1 MILEIII
8 GFFVVILSLMIFIL
22 SYKKLTKQKLN
33 FNIKKVLLLMGFA
46 LLMMANNIFNVNTFK
61 AITSYF
67 IILLLTKIWFKDKNS
82 KIFYYMTIIILLAMI
97 VELLLSK
104 GFSIFFANLDAIN
117 NSLMAKSA
125 ITMIF
130 NIMVYFIF
138 MIKPLDK
145 IIIKL
150 EPFMTKRRAMEVY
163 LIVIVF
169 IVNLLLMQMTVNYRN
184 APLYF
189 ASITII
195 IMIFSILLAYIK
207 DRQNK
212 EILEIRNKYLND
224 NVKHY
229 ELISDDYSELK
240 HNLNHDF
247 MAIRSVANQEAQE
260 LIDEIMQKYN
270 KNYSWTTKIGKIPK
284 GIQGLF
290 CIKIYE
296 GKKENIDIE
305 VKSKV
310 EDNINEQIKMR
321 TYSKLCDTIGITVD
335 NAITAAK
342 RSKEKAIYID
352 MAKKD
357 NILEIKIMNTFKD
370 MLDLEQ
376 LGTFKYSTKEKKSG
390 IGLSYLN
397 KILKKDIEI
406 KKEIINNIFIVS
418 LCVSLKN

>member
-8 GFFVVILSLMIFIL
+8 GFFVVFLSEMIFIL
-22 SYKKLTKQKLN
+22 SYKKLTKQSLN
-33 FNIKKVLLLMGFA
+33 INIKKIILIMVIAILI
-46 LLMMANNIFNVNTFK
+46 MANNIFNVNAFK
-61 AITSYF
+61 VVITV
-67 IILLLTKIWFKDKNS
+67 ILMFAMVKFWFKDNNK
-82 KIFYYMTIIILLAMI
+82 KTFYYIIIISLTSMI

-130 NIMVYFIF
+130 SVMTYFVF
-138 MIKPLDK
+138 LIKPINT

-150 EPFMTKRRAMEVY
+150 EQIMTKRRAMEVY

-212 EILEIRNKYLND
+212 ETLEIRNKYLND

-296 GKKENIDIE
+296 GKKEIFDIE

-418 LCVSLKN
+418 LCVPLK

>member
-212 EILEIRNKYLND
+212 ETWEIRNKYLND

>member
-184 APLYF
+184 APLNF

-212 EILEIRNKYLND
+212 ETLEIRNKYLND

-260 LIDEIMQKYN
+260 FIDEIMQKYN

>member
-82 KIFYYMTIIILLAMI
+82 KIFYYMTIIILLVMI

-212 EILEIRNKYLND
+212 ETLEIRNKYLND

>member
-22 SYKKLTKQKLN
+22 SYKKLTKQSLN
-33 FNIKKVLLLMGFA
+33 INIKKIILIMVIAILI
-46 LLMMANNIFNVNTFK
+46 MANNIFNVNAFK
-61 AITSYF
+61 VVTTV
-67 IILLLTKIWFKDKNS
+67 ILMFAMVKFWFKDNNK
-82 KIFYYMTIIILLAMI
+82 KTFYYIIIISLTSMI
-97 VELLLSK
+97 VELLLNKLLAVS
-104 GFSIFFANLDAIN
+104 FTNLNELN

-130 NIMVYFIF
+130 SVMTYFVF
-138 MIKPLDK
+138 LIKPINT

-150 EPFMTKRRAMEVY
+150 EQIMTKRRAMEVY
-163 LIVIVF
+163 LIIIVF
-169 IVNLLLMQMTVNYRN
+169 IVNLLLMKMTVNYRN

-212 EILEIRNKYLND
+212 ETLEIRNKYLND

-418 LCVSLKN
+418 LCVPLK

>member
-22 SYKKLTKQKLN
+22 SYKKLTKQSLN
-33 FNIKKVLLLMGFA
+33 INIKKIILIMVIAILI
-46 LLMMANNIFNVNTFK
+46 MANNIFNVNAFK
-61 AITSYF
+61 VVTTV
-67 IILLLTKIWFKDKNS
+67 ILMFAMVKFWFKDNNK
-82 KIFYYMTIIILLAMI
+82 KTFYYIIIISLTSMI
-97 VELLLSK
+97 VELLLNKLLAVS
-104 GFSIFFANLDAIN
+104 FTNLNELN

-130 NIMVYFIF
+130 SVMTYFVF
-138 MIKPLDK
+138 LIKPINT

-150 EPFMTKRRAMEVY
+150 EQIMTKRRAMEVY

-184 APLYF
+184 APLCF

-212 EILEIRNKYLND
+212 ETLEIRNKYLND

-247 MAIRSVANQEAQE
+247 MAIRSVANKEAQE

-418 LCVSLKN
+418 LCVPLK

>member
-169 IVNLLLMQMTVNYRN
+169 IVNLLLMQMTVNYCN

-212 EILEIRNKYLND
+212 ETLEIRNKYLND

>member
-22 SYKKLTKQKLN
+22 SYKKLTKQSLN
-33 FNIKKVLLLMGFA
+33 INIKKIILIMVIAILI
-46 LLMMANNIFNVNTFK
+46 MANNIFNVNAFK
-61 AITSYF
+61 VVTTV
-67 IILLLTKIWFKDKNS
+67 ILMFAMVKFWFKDNNK
-82 KIFYYMTIIILLAMI
+82 KTFYYIIIISLTSII
-97 VELLLSK
+97 VELLLNKLLAVS
-104 GFSIFFANLDAIN
+104 FTNLNELN

-130 NIMVYFIF
+130 SVMTYFVF
-138 MIKPLDK
+138 LIKPINT

-150 EPFMTKRRAMEVY
+150 EQIMTKRRAMEVY
-163 LIVIVF
+163 LIIIVF

-189 ASITII
+189 ANITII

-212 EILEIRNKYLND
+212 ETLEIRNKYLND

-418 LCVSLKN
+418 LCVPLK

>member
-212 EILEIRNKYLND
+212 ETLEIRNKYLND

-342 RSKEKAIYID
+342 RSKEKDIYID

>member
-22 SYKKLTKQKLN
+22 SYKKLTKQSLN
-33 FNIKKVLLLMGFA
+33 INIKKIILIMVIAILI
-46 LLMMANNIFNVNTFK
+46 MANNIFNVNAFK
-61 AITSYF
+61 VVTTV
-67 IILLLTKIWFKDKNS
+67 ILMFAMVKFWFKDNNK
-82 KIFYYMTIIILLAMI
+82 KTFYYIIIISLTSMI
-97 VELLLSK
+97 VELLLNKLLAVS
-104 GFSIFFANLDAIN
+104 FTNLNELN

-130 NIMVYFIF
+130 SVMTYFVF
-138 MIKPLDK
+138 LIKPINT

-150 EPFMTKRRAMEVY
+150 EQIMTKRRAMEVY
-163 LIVIVF
+163 LIIIVF

-212 EILEIRNKYLND
+212 ETLEIRNKYLND

-357 NILEIKIMNTFKD
+357 NILELKIMNTFKD

-418 LCVSLKN
+418 LCVPLK

>member
-169 IVNLLLMQMTVNYRN
+169 IVNLLLVQMTVNYRN

-212 EILEIRNKYLND
+212 ETLEIRNKYLND

>member
-22 SYKKLTKQKLN
+22 SYKKLTKQSLN
-33 FNIKKVLLLMGFA
+33 INIKKIILIMVIAILI
-46 LLMMANNIFNVNTFK
+46 MANNIFNVNAFK
-61 AITSYF
+61 VVTTV
-67 IILLLTKIWFKDKNS
+67 ILMFAMVKFWFKDNNK
-82 KIFYYMTIIILLAMI
+82 KTFYYIIIISLTSMI
-97 VELLLSK
+97 VELLLNKLLAVS
-104 GFSIFFANLDAIN
+104 FTNLNELN

-130 NIMVYFIF
+130 SVMTYFVF
-138 MIKPLDK
+138 LIKPINT

-150 EPFMTKRRAMEVY
+150 EQIMTKRRAMEVY
-163 LIVIVF
+163 LIIIVF

-184 APLYF
+184 VPLYF

-212 EILEIRNKYLND
+212 ETLEIRNKYLND

-418 LCVSLKN
+418 LCVPLK

>member
-189 ASITII
+189 VSITII
-195 IMIFSILLAYIK
+195 VMIFSILLAYIK

-212 EILEIRNKYLND
+212 ETLEIRNKYLND

-418 LCVSLKN
+418 LCVPLK

>member
-8 GFFVVILSLMIFIL
+8 GFFAVILSLMIFIL

-212 EILEIRNKYLND
+212 ETLEIRNKYLND

-310 EDNINEQIKMR
+310 EDNINEQITMR

-370 MLDLEQ
+370 ILDLEQ

-390 IGLSYLN
+390 IRLSYLN

-418 LCVSLKN
+418 LCVPLK

>member
-150 EPFMTKRRAMEVY
+150 EQIMTKRRAMEVY

-212 EILEIRNKYLND
+212 ETLEIRNKYLND

-270 KNYSWTTKIGKIPK
+270 KNYSWTTKMGKIPK

-418 LCVSLKN
+418 LCVPLK

>member
-22 SYKKLTKQKLN
+22 SYKKLTKQSLN
-33 FNIKKVLLLMGFA
+33 INIKKIILIMVIAILI
-46 LLMMANNIFNVNTFK
+46 MANNIFNVNAFK
-61 AITSYF
+61 VVTTV
-67 IILLLTKIWFKDKNS
+67 ILMFAMVKFWFKDNNK
-82 KIFYYMTIIILLAMI
+82 KTFYYIIIISLTSMI
-97 VELLLSK
+97 VELLLNKLLAVS
-104 GFSIFFANLDAIN
+104 FTNLNELN

-130 NIMVYFIF
+130 SVMTYFVF
-138 MIKPLDK
+138 LIKPINT

-150 EPFMTKRRAMEVY
+150 EQIMTKRRAMEVY
-163 LIVIVF
+163 LIIIVF

-212 EILEIRNKYLND
+212 ETLEIRNKYLND

-376 LGTFKYSTKEKKSG
+376 LGTFKYSTKEKWYRTK
-390 IGLSYLN
+390 LF
-397 KILKKDIEI
+397 K
-406 KKEIINNIFIVS
+406 
-418 LCVSLKN
+418 

>member
-8 GFFVVILSLMIFIL
+8 GFFVVFLSEMIFIL
-22 SYKKLTKQKLN
+22 SYKKLTKQSLN
-33 FNIKKVLLLMGFA
+33 INIKKIILIMVIAILI
-46 LLMMANNIFNVNTFK
+46 MANNIFNVNAFK
-61 AITSYF
+61 VVTTV
-67 IILLLTKIWFKDKNS
+67 ILMFAMVKFWFKDNNK
-82 KIFYYMTIIILLAMI
+82 KTFYYIIIISLTSMI

-125 ITMIF
+125 IIMIF
-130 NIMVYFIF
+130 SVMTYFVF
-138 MIKPLDK
+138 LIKPINT

-150 EPFMTKRRAMEVY
+150 EQIMTKRRAMEVY
-163 LIVIVF
+163 LIIIVF

-212 EILEIRNKYLND
+212 ETLEIRNKYLND

-418 LCVSLKN
+418 LCVPLK

>member
-22 SYKKLTKQKLN
+22 SYKKLTKQSLN
-33 FNIKKVLLLMGFA
+33 INIKKIILIMVIAILI
-46 LLMMANNIFNVNTFK
+46 MANNIFNVNAFK
-61 AITSYF
+61 VVTTV
-67 IILLLTKIWFKDKNS
+67 ILMFAMVKFWFKDNNK
-82 KIFYYMTIIILLAMI
+82 KTFYYIIIISLTSMI
-97 VELLLSK
+97 VELLLNKLLAVS
-104 GFSIFFANLDAIN
+104 FTNLNELN

-130 NIMVYFIF
+130 SVMTYFVF
-138 MIKPLDK
+138 LIKPINT

-150 EPFMTKRRAMEVY
+150 EQIMTKRRAMEVY
-163 LIVIVF
+163 LIIIVF

-212 EILEIRNKYLND
+212 ETLEIRNKYLND

-321 TYSKLCDTIGITVD
+321 TYSILCDTIGITVD

-418 LCVSLKN
+418 LCVPLK

>member
-212 EILEIRNKYLND
+212 ETLEIRNKYLND

-370 MLDLEQ
+370 MLDL
-376 LGTFKYSTKEKKSG
+376 
-390 IGLSYLN
+390 
-397 KILKKDIEI
+397 
-406 KKEIINNIFIVS
+406 
-418 LCVSLKN
+418 

>member
-22 SYKKLTKQKLN
+22 SYKKLTKQSLN
-33 FNIKKVLLLMGFA
+33 INIKKIILIMVIAILI
-46 LLMMANNIFNVNTFK
+46 MANNIFNVNAFK
-61 AITSYF
+61 VVTTV
-67 IILLLTKIWFKDKNS
+67 ILMFAMVKFWFKDNNK
-82 KIFYYMTIIILLAMI
+82 KTFYYIIIISLTSMI
-97 VELLLSK
+97 VELLLNKLLAVS
-104 GFSIFFANLDAIN
+104 FTNLNELN

-130 NIMVYFIF
+130 SVMTYFVF
-138 MIKPLDK
+138 LIKPINT

-150 EPFMTKRRAMEVY
+150 EQIMTKRRAMEVY
-163 LIVIVF
+163 LIIIVF
-169 IVNLLLMQMTVNYRN
+169 IANLLLMQMTVNYRN

-212 EILEIRNKYLND
+212 ETLEIRNKYLND

-418 LCVSLKN
+418 LCVPLK

>member
-22 SYKKLTKQKLN
+22 SYKKLTKQSLN
-33 FNIKKVLLLMGFA
+33 INIKKIILIMVIAILI
-46 LLMMANNIFNVNTFK
+46 MANNIFNVNAFK
-61 AITSYF
+61 VVTTV
-67 IILLLTKIWFKDKNS
+67 ILMFAMVKFWFKDNNK
-82 KIFYYMTIIILLAMI
+82 KTFYYIIIISLTSMI
-97 VELLLSK
+97 VELLLNKLLAVS
-104 GFSIFFANLDAIN
+104 FTNLNELN

-130 NIMVYFIF
+130 SVMTYFVF
-138 MIKPLDK
+138 LIKPINT

-150 EPFMTKRRAMEVY
+150 EQIMTKRRAMEVY
-163 LIVIVF
+163 LIIIVF

-212 EILEIRNKYLND
+212 ETLEIRNKYLND

-260 LIDEIMQKYN
+260 FIDEIMQKYN

-390 IGLSYLN
+390 IGLSYSN

-418 LCVSLKN
+418 LCVSLK

>member
-1 MILEIII
+1 MISEIII

-22 SYKKLTKQKLN
+22 SYKKLTKQSLN
-33 FNIKKVLLLMGFA
+33 INIKKIILIMVIAILI
-46 LLMMANNIFNVNTFK
+46 MANNIFNVNAFK
-61 AITSYF
+61 VVTTV
-67 IILLLTKIWFKDKNS
+67 ILMFAMVKFWFKDNNK
-82 KIFYYMTIIILLAMI
+82 KTFYYIIIISLTSMI
-97 VELLLSK
+97 VELLLNKLLAVS
-104 GFSIFFANLDAIN
+104 FTNLNELN

-130 NIMVYFIF
+130 SVMTYFVF
-138 MIKPLDK
+138 LIKPINT

-150 EPFMTKRRAMEVY
+150 EQIMTKRRAMEVY
-163 LIVIVF
+163 LIIIVF

-212 EILEIRNKYLND
+212 ETLEIRNKYLND

-270 KNYSWTTKIGKIPK
+270 KNYSWTTKICKIPK

-418 LCVSLKN
+418 LCVPLK

>member
-8 GFFVVILSLMIFIL
+8 GFFVVILSLMIYIL

-212 EILEIRNKYLND
+212 ETLEIRNKYLND

>member
-212 EILEIRNKYLND
+212 ETLEIRNKYLND

-310 EDNINEQIKMR
+310 EDNINEQITMR

-376 LGTFKYSTKEKKSG
+376 LGTFKYSIKEKKSG

-418 LCVSLKN
+418 LCVPLK

>member
-212 EILEIRNKYLND
+212 ETLEIRNKYLND

-310 EDNINEQIKMR
+310 EDNINEQITMR

-370 MLDLEQ
+370 ILDLEQ

-418 LCVSLKN
+418 LCVPLK

>member
-104 GFSIFFANLDAIN
+104 GFSIFIANLDAIN

-212 EILEIRNKYLND
+212 ETLEIRNKYLND

-310 EDNINEQIKMR
+310 EDNINEQITMR

-418 LCVSLKN
+418 LCVPLK

>member
-82 KIFYYMTIIILLAMI
+82 KIFYYMTIIILLATI

-212 EILEIRNKYLND
+212 ETLEIRNKYLND

>member
-22 SYKKLTKQKLN
+22 SYKKLTKQSLN
-33 FNIKKVLLLMGFA
+33 INIKKIILIMVIAILI
-46 LLMMANNIFNVNTFK
+46 MANNIFNVNAFK
-61 AITSYF
+61 VVTTV
-67 IILLLTKIWFKDKNS
+67 ILMFAMVKFWFKDNNK
-82 KIFYYMTIIILLAMI
+82 KTFYYIIIISLTSMI
-97 VELLLSK
+97 VELLLNKLLAVS
-104 GFSIFFANLDAIN
+104 FTNLNELN
-117 NSLMAKSA
+117 NSLMAKRA

-130 NIMVYFIF
+130 SVMTYFVF
-138 MIKPLDK
+138 LIKP
-145 IIIKL
+145 INTIVIKL
-150 EPFMTKRRAMEVY
+150 EQIMTKRRAMEVY
-163 LIVIVF
+163 LIIIVF

-184 APLYF
+184 VPLYF

-212 EILEIRNKYLND
+212 ETLEIRNKYLND

-418 LCVSLKN
+418 LCVPLK

>member
-8 GFFVVILSLMIFIL
+8 GFFAVILSLMIFIL

-212 EILEIRNKYLND
+212 ETLEIRNKYLND

-310 EDNINEQIKMR
+310 EDNINEQITMR

-370 MLDLEQ
+370 ILDLEQ

-418 LCVSLKN
+418 LCVPLK

>member
-61 AITSYF
+61 EITSYF

-212 EILEIRNKYLND
+212 ETLEIRNKYLND

>member
-169 IVNLLLMQMTVNYRN
+169 IVNLLLMQMTVNYHN

-212 EILEIRNKYLND
+212 ETLEIRNKYLND

>member
-22 SYKKLTKQKLN
+22 SYKKLTKQSLN
-33 FNIKKVLLLMGFA
+33 INIKKIILIMVIAILI
-46 LLMMANNIFNVNTFK
+46 MANNIFNVNAFK
-61 AITSYF
+61 VVTTV
-67 IILLLTKIWFKDKNS
+67 ILMFAMVKFWFKDNNK
-82 KIFYYMTIIILLAMI
+82 KTFYYIIIISLTSMI
-97 VELLLSK
+97 VELLLNKLLAVS
-104 GFSIFFANLDAIN
+104 FTNLNELN

-130 NIMVYFIF
+130 SVMTYFVFLINP
-138 MIKPLDK
+138 INT
-145 IIIKL
+145 IIVKL
-150 EPFMTKRRAMEVY
+150 EQIMTKRRAMEVY

-189 ASITII
+189 VSIAII
-195 IMIFSILLAYIK
+195 VMIFSILLAYIK

-212 EILEIRNKYLND
+212 ETLEIRNKYLND
-224 NVKHY
+224 NVK
-229 ELISDDYSELK
+229 LISDDYSELK

-418 LCVSLKN
+418 LCVPLK

>member
-104 GFSIFFANLDAIN
+104 GFSIFFANLDAMN

-125 ITMIF
+125 IMMIF

-212 EILEIRNKYLND
+212 ETLEIRNKYLND

>member
-8 GFFVVILSLMIFIL
+8 GFFVVILSLIIFIL

-189 ASITII
+189 VSIAII
-195 IMIFSILLAYIK
+195 VMIFSILLAYIK

-212 EILEIRNKYLND
+212 ETLEIRNKYLND

-370 MLDLEQ
+370 ILDLEQ

-418 LCVSLKN
+418 LCVPLK

>member
-8 GFFVVILSLMIFIL
+8 GFFAVILSLMIFIL

-212 EILEIRNKYLND
+212 ETLEIRNKYLND

-310 EDNINEQIKMR
+310 EDNINEQITMR

-335 NAITAAK
+335 SAITAAK

-370 MLDLEQ
+370 ILDLEQ

-418 LCVSLKN
+418 LCVPLK